1 MELINQFERTSG
13 IFLAYVLNTDVLYN
27 IYMLNMY
34 ILYIF
39 LICFRL
45 MKDLLIRTI
54 NQKRLM
60 VNTLAVQQ
68 FEFLIFFQE
77 FSSGVFGL
85 SNVTLSNILWCDTQC
100 S

>member
-1 MELINQFERTSG
+1 
-13 IFLAYVLNTDVLYN
+13 
-27 IYMLNMY
+27 
-34 ILYIF
+34 
-39 LICFRL
+39 